1 MSLNSGLKQ
10 TCPIEPRRSTLPK
23 TCFTSPAFFDP
34 RRWLKTPS
42 KLSTEAPESVFLLR
56 PTFRR
61 IEILHCTATPCKPWR
76 LGRPECALINQ
87 FFRSILIILVW
98 IFNVPMRPHFG
109 QKWRKLLCPKYT
121 DSRASEPSRKAQSIS
136 LNWCHNCWQ
145 KLLHFDRCN
154 LSQTSRIAVQYLT
167 NKNPQLRKL
176 LFTYSTQPRSR
187 FSIYL
192 WPFVRHQDRSLP
204 WNLMRPHQGKC
215 LLGQAIIPPKFFAI
229 SRVLDEVTTDFLR
242 NLCEI
247 FTWAV
252 ELITSRKMPMWIGL
266 DWTFSTI
273 ASATSFL
280 LESLEAFAFQ
290 AVISKRLVVSMAHE
304 EPFAR
309 GFWDAYV

>member
-1 MSLNSGLKQ
+1 MSINSGLKQ

-61 IEILHCTATPCKPWR
+61 IEIFHCTATPCKPWR

-121 DSRASEPSRKAQSIS
+121 DSRTSVPSRKAQSIS

-176 LFTYSTQPRSR
+176 LFTYSTQPDQDLAFIFDHLSDTKTVHCHEIWWGPTKV
-187 FSIYL
+187 SVCWAKPL
-192 WPFVRHQDRSLP
+192 SHQ
-204 WNLMRPHQGKC
+204 N
-215 LLGQAIIPPKFFAI
+215 
-229 SRVLDEVTTDFLR
+229 FLQ
-242 NLCEI
+242 
-247 FTWAV
+247 
-252 ELITSRKMPMWIGL
+252 SPG
-266 DWTFSTI
+266 S
-273 ASATSFL
+273 
-280 LESLEAFAFQ
+280 
-290 AVISKRLVVSMAHE
+290 
-304 EPFAR
+304 
-309 GFWDAYV
+309 